1 MSRNSSSR
9 GNNFSGFAR
18 RKKSPTNNRKNNTN
32 IAVSNQNKTRRR
44 AEDSIKIRRG
54 EENAIIL
61 KWNDYNRNINTN
73 QHIKQVEEGV
83 RLHKF
88 LADLGYGSRREIEAK
103 ILAGRI
109 KIAGRVATIGEKV
122 TGREK
127 ITIDSKPIFRHR
139 QNTNNATKVLIYHK
153 PVGVI
158 CSRNDPEN
166 RPTVFDNLPKLRG
179 RRWIAIGRLDFNTSG
194 LLLFTDNGE
203 LANDLMHP
211 KNEIERQYWVRVQ
224 GKITANALEKLLSG
238 VELEDGVARFEQIV
252 SLKNLQTEDD
262 EEDVQNRYF
271 SVSLREG
278 KKREVR
284 RLWEA
289 VGCQVSRLK
298 RIKFANIEL
307 PRALSPGKS
316 RLATAQEISGL
327 YKLLK
332 S

>member
-1 MSRNSSSR
+1 MSRNSTPRANNSSEFT
-9 GNNFSGFAR
+9 G

-32 IAVSNQNKTRRR
+32 
-44 AEDSIKIRRG
+44 
-54 EENAIIL
+54 
-61 KWNDYNRNINTN
+61 NRNINTN
-73 QHIKQVEEGV
+73 EHIKQGEDGV

-88 LADLGYGSRREIEAK
+88 LADLGYGSRREIETK

-127 ITIDSKPIFRHR
+127 ITIDSKPIFRRR
-139 QNTNNATKVLIYHK
+139 QNASDATKVLIYHK
-153 PVGVI
+153 PVGEI
-158 CSRNDPEN
+158 CARKDPQN

-211 KNEIERQYWVRVQ
+211 KNEIQRQYWVRVQ
-224 GKITANALEKLLSG
+224 GKVSSSALEKLLSG
-238 VELEDGVARFEQIV
+238 VELEDGMARFEQIV
-252 SLKNLQTEDD
+252 ALKNLQTEDE

-278 KKREVR
+278 RNREVR

-307 PRALSPGKS
+307 PRALSAGKS